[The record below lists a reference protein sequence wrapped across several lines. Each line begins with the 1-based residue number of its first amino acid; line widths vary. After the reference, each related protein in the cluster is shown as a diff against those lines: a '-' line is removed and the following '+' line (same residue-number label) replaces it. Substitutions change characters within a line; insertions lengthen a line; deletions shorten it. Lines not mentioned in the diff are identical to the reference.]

1 MKQIWMAFWAIMVVL
16 LMSAC
21 SGKNTKSTS
30 DTDQTSADSVPADES
45 DIGVN
50 KHTEDYLRVRVDTMY
65 SMYKNPKYDK
75 VGMRIYYGKRVNR
88 DSAYCSMDYNKL
100 LAKAE
105 AIAAEYEEPVLDY
118 DHWSRS
124 QDDNNFVCE
133 EFKISNM
140 TDSTAIVKVMARNCN
155 EPTTITLSMCFER
168 NDWFVDDFLSEDGI
182 GEKVYFKEYIEK
194 ATFYQRFSLNDL
206 LCLMQHYAEKAK
218 AQKSGMDFIYHE
230 SEQTG
235 DIDVVNNDVY
245 VYGHDFMKSEDQQA
259 ESQLSKLSPHAFY
272 FMMSLGASANS
283 YLRFVNEIDANSFFE
298 RVCNTKPFTFEGKR
312 IVVNKVAGDKSVRVN
327 EVRNNKSTSTMFE
340 IHSPVF
346 LEDLYELYLEIYM

>member
-1 MKQIWMAFWAIMVVL
+1 MKQIWVAFLAIMVVL

-30 DTDQTSADSVPADES
+30 DTDQTSADSVPADEP

-88 DSAYCSMDYNKL
+88 DSAYCSMDYKKL

-182 GEKVYFKEYIEK
+182 GEKVYFKKYIEK